1 MQGNKEILPGMP
13 IPKSPKDISN
23 FINKLPEV
31 DSPQVYGLP
40 LNIDQALQ
48 RANTTQS
55 INSLKLIMSMS
66 VESVKFQKD
75 RWNKLLMPLVQNWK
89 QIYKHIKDS
98 NFPQI
103 KPNML
108 LTDDP
113 VEGFIFLEA
122 QQALTMLETVN
133 DEFLE
138 I

>member
-1 MQGNKEILPGMP
+1 MTV
-13 IPKSPKDISN
+13 PKSAKDITN
-23 FINKLPEV
+23 FINKLPEI

-55 INSLKLIMSMS
+55 INSLKQMMSMS
-66 VESVKFQKD
+66 VESVKFQKE
-75 RWNKLLMPLVQNWK
+75 RWNKLLMPLVTNWK
-89 QIYKHIKDS
+89 QIYKHLKDS

-108 LTDDP
+108 LTEDP

-122 QQALTMLETVN
+122 QQALTML
-133 DEFLE
+133 
-138 I
+138 